1 MRFRLGLS
9 AGFTLLLSAQQADP
23 APLALQALAAY
34 HDGDRDTEL
43 ANRIQLQLAAG
54 EWAGALADIGALRA
68 LRAAIH
74 PARAPYADL
83 PQELYA
89 LARQQEAQ
97 GAAFETAFKEAL
109 GARLAK
115 LDDRGAFQAG
125 WTFGLDL
132 AELRRELQA
141 VPPKPQNLADQVAR
155 IRAQENL
162 AVFERVLPLARPI
175 LEADDAKRYAVET
188 RVIPTGGGASVSA
201 VIVRPR
207 GAARPLPTA
216 LQFTI
221 YANPSNLEDA
231 RQSAAHGFVGVTA
244 NSRGKRDGAGDLA
257 PYEHD
262 GADADAVIDW
272 IAAQPWS
279 DGQVGMFGGSYNG
292 FTQWAAAKHPPRALK
307 SLMPSVAVAP
317 GIDSP
322 MQGGIFQNFQ
332 YSWIPY
338 VTGGRLDDD
347 AAYGDFPRWN
357 GLDWAWFGGT
367 APYRDLPKLDGHPNP
382 IFERWLQHPAYDAYW
397 QAMIPYRNEFARIRI
412 PVLETTGYF
421 DGAQLGAL
429 YYFQQHAAFAPGA
442 EQYLVVGPYDH
453 LSGQRRSQEVV
464 AGYRIDPAARLDIEE
479 LRYQWLDYTLRG
491 GPKPAL
497 LQAPVNYE
505 VLGANRWR
513 HAPSVAAM
521 APETWTLHLTPL
533 KAEDAFLLDPKP
545 AKGGLGLRVDLA
557 DRRVLSF
564 GGAPPLVQSPSLDS
578 DNGFAFATK
587 VLKAPLEVEGLF
599 SGELRVTTNKRDF
612 DLDVELYE
620 QTPKGDYLLLSY
632 LTTRASFLRDRTR
645 RQLLTPG
652 KPERLPFQSGRLAAA
667 RIEAGGRL
675 VVVFKVLKNPRMELN
690 YGTGRDVS
698 TETPA
703 DGKVPLDLRLGAAS
717 FIRIPVRT
725 GDQG

>member
-1 MRFRLGLS
+1 MRFRLGLA
-9 AGFTLLLSAQQADP
+9 AGLTILAPAQQAGP
-23 APLALQALAAY
+23 AALARQALAAY
-34 HDGDRDTEL
+34 HDPDRDTEL
-43 ANRIQLQLAAG
+43 GNRIQLQLAAG

-68 LRAAIH
+68 LRAAIQ

-89 LARQQEAQ
+89 LAKQQEAK
-97 GAAFETAFKEAL
+97 GAAFDAAFKQAL
-109 GARLAK
+109 ADRLAS
-115 LDDRGAFQAG
+115 LDARGAFQAG

-132 AELRRELQA
+132 AGLRRDLQA
-141 VPPKPQNLADQVAR
+141 APAQPQTLPEQVVR

-162 AVFERVLPLARPI
+162 AVFEQALPLARPL
-175 LEADDAKRYAVET
+175 LEADDARRYTVEH
-188 RVIPTGGGASVSA
+188 RVIPTEAGASVSA
-201 VIVRPR
+201 LIVRPK
-207 GAARPLPTA
+207 GASKPLPTA
-216 LQFTI
+216 FEFTI
-221 YANPSNLEDA
+221 YANALNFEEA
-231 RQSAAHGFVGVTA
+231 KRSAANGFVGVTA
-244 NSRGKRDGAGDLA
+244 NSRGKREGAGAID

-279 DGQVGMFGGSYNG
+279 DGQVGMFGGSYDG
-292 FTQWAAAKHPPRALK
+292 FTQWAAAKHPPKALK

-338 VTGGRLDDD
+338 VTGGKLDDD
-347 AAYGDFPRWN
+347 AAYGDFQRWN

-367 APYRDLPKLDGHPNP
+367 APYRDLPKLDGHANP

-397 QAMIPYRNEFARIRI
+397 QAMVPTREEFARVRI

-429 YYFQQHAAFAPGA
+429 YYFQQHAAFNPSA

-453 LSGQRRSQEVV
+453 ISGQRRSQEVV
-464 AGYRIDPAARLDIEE
+464 AGYRIDPAARIDIEE

-491 GPKPAL
+491 GPKPAI
-497 LQAPVNYE
+497 LQDRVNYE
-505 VLGANRWR
+505 VLGADRWR
-513 HAPSVAAM
+513 HAPSVEAM
-521 APETWTLHLTPL
+521 ASGAWTLHFTPL
-533 KAEDAFLLDPKP
+533 KAEDALLLSPKP
-545 AKGGLGLRVDLA
+545 LKGGLDLRVDLA

-564 GGAPPLVQSPSLDS
+564 GGAPPLAQAPSVDS
-578 DNGFAFATK
+578 DNGFVFATE
-587 VLKAPLEVEGLF
+587 VLKAPIEVEGLF
-599 SGELRVTTNKRDF
+599 SGELRFTTNKRDF
-612 DLDVELYE
+612 DFDVELYE

-632 LTTRASFLRDRTR
+632 LTTRASLVQDPTR
-645 RQLLTPG
+645 RQLLHPG
-652 KPERLPFQSGRLAAA
+652 KPVVLPFRSGRLAAA
-667 RIEAGGRL
+667 KVEAGGRI

-690 YGTGRDVS
+690 YGTGRDVG

-703 DGKVPLDLRLGAAS
+703 DGKVPLNLHLDARS
-717 FIRIPVRT
+717 FIRISVRT

>member
-1 MRFRLGLS
+1 MRFRLGLA
-9 AGFTLLLSAQQADP
+9 AGLTLLLSAQAPDP
-23 APLALQALAAY
+23 AARARQALADY
-34 HDGDRDTEL
+34 HDADRDTEL
-43 ANRIQLQLAAG
+43 STRIQLQLAAR

-68 LRAAIH
+68 LRMAIH

-89 LARQQEAQ
+89 LARQREAK
-97 GAAFETAFKEAL
+97 GSAFDAAFKQAL
-109 GARLAK
+109 TERLAG
-115 LDDRGAFQAG
+115 LDARGAFQAAQH
-125 WTFGLDL
+125 FDVDL
-132 AELRRELQA
+132 ADLRRDLKMA
-141 VPPKPQNLADQVAR
+141 PPQPDAVAR

-162 AVFERVLPLARPI
+162 EVFEKILPLAAPL
-175 LEADDAKRYAVET
+175 LEADDARRYTVEE
-188 RVIPTGGGASVSA
+188 RVIPTEDGASVSA
-201 VIVRPR
+201 VVVRPKE
-207 GAARPLPTA
+207 ASKPLPTA
-216 LQFTI
+216 LEFTI
-221 YANPSNLEDA
+221 YANAFNLREA
-231 RQSAAHGFVGVTA
+231 MRSAANGFVGVTA
-244 NSRGKRDGAGDLA
+244 NSRGKREGTGNIE

-262 GADADAVIDW
+262 GADADAVINW
-272 IAAQPWS
+272 IAAQSWS
-279 DGQVGMFGGSYNG
+279 DGQVGMFGGSYDG
-292 FTQWAAAKHPPRALK
+292 FTQWAAAKHAPKALK

-338 VTGGRLDDD
+338 VTGGKLDDD
-347 AAYGDFPRWN
+347 AVYGDFQRWN
-357 GLDWAWFGGT
+357 SLDWAWFGGA

-397 QAMIPYRNEFARIRI
+397 QAMIPYLDEFARIRI

-453 LSGQRRSQEVV
+453 ISGQRRSQEVV

-479 LRYQWLDYTLRG
+479 LRYQWLDHTLRG

-497 LQAPVNYE
+497 LQDHVNYE
-505 VLGANRWR
+505 VLGADRWR

-521 APETWTLHLTPL
+521 APEAWTLHFTPV
-533 KAEDAFLLDPKP
+533 KAEDAFRLDPRP
-545 AKGGLGLRVDLA
+545 AKGGLDLRVDLA

-564 GGAPPLVQSPSLDS
+564 GGAPPQVLAPSLDS
-578 DNGFAFATK
+578 DNGFAFATE
-587 VLKAPLEVEGLF
+587 VLKAPVEVEGLF
-599 SGELRVTTNKRDF
+599 SGELRFITNKRDF
-612 DLDVELYE
+612 DFDVELYA

-632 LTTRASFLRDRTR
+632 LTARASFVLDRTHR
-645 RQLLTPG
+645 HPLHPG
-652 KPERLPFQSGRLAAA
+652 KPEALPFRSGRLAAA
-667 RIEAGGRL
+667 KIEAGGRI
-675 VVVFKVLKNPRMELN
+675 VVVFKILKNPRMELN

-703 DGKVPLDLRLGAAS
+703 DGKVPLDLHLDAAS
-717 FIRIPVRT
+717 FIRIPVRSA
-725 GDQG
+725 DQG